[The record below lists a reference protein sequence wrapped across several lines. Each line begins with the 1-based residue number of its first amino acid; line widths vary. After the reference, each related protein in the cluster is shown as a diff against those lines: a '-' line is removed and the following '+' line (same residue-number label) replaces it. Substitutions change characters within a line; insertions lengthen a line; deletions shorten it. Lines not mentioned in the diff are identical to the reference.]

1 MKYILKVYH
10 KSKYLGFKKQEYIEF
25 NSFEEIMIYLSKKKI
40 QYKDY
45 EIFAKVVLW
54 KNIKLLIFMQV

>member
-10 KSKYLGFKKQEYIEF
+10 KSKYFGFKKQEYIEF

-40 QYKDY
+40 RYEDY
-45 EIFAKVVLW
+45 EIFAKVVY
-54 KNIKLLIFMQV
+54 